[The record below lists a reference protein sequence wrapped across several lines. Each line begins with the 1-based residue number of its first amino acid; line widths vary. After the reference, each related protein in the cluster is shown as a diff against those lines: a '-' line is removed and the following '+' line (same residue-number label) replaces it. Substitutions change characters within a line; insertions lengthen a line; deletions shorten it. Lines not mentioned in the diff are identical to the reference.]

1 MPEPDAV
8 QAIPAGEEKPSAP
21 AEPLQKTR
29 KTVENGSSALP
40 VFASL
45 ETERAVIAA
54 LMTDPSC
61 MSVAGSVLGGLV
73 SPSAGAS
80 GAKKSRSGD
89 PNELKREMFHSMA
102 SMIFYDPKFAV
113 VYEAILE
120 LNSNSLAVDVLSLTD
135 LLKQQKRLDSIGG
148 QDFLIEVMGSC
159 VSTANIETWCVKLR
173 DYAMLREMLR
183 TCSSAVEMCKNSSGD
198 VKFLLDSV
206 ESEIF
211 KVRNRFVQPEIKPL
225 STLLENTIEGF
236 MQLIDGRKNPG
247 IPTGYPDLDRLIGGG
262 LKPGEMIVL
271 AARPSI
277 GKTAM
282 ALNIVRNIIM
292 RDIGG
297 VRKNVLFFS
306 LEMSGEQVSQRLLCT
321 EAKVP
326 LSSIMDK
333 SILQQPRAVQ
343 NLTQAATA
351 LKSAQLLV
359 DETAGIS
366 VFELRAKA
374 RKINDRQK
382 LDLIVI
388 DYLQL
393 MKSGEAVRIENRQV
407 EVASISGGLKKLAKD
422 LQVPVL
428 VLAQVNRETEKDQGN
443 GNGETLPKLNNLRES
458 GAIEQDADVVIFL
471 HRKRDESKDSNPE
484 ANRSGVDAKLLVEKN
499 RNGKTGIVNLKFFPA
514 LMEFRSIDHRF
525 SESDRSPD

>member
-1 MPEPDAV
+1 MSENNDMQP
-8 QAIPAGEEKPSAP
+8 IPAGEEYPSAP
-21 AEPLQKTR
+21 PEAENSTR
-29 KTVENGSSALP
+29 KTAQSGSSALP

-45 ETERAVIAA
+45 ATERAVIAA
-54 LMTDPSC
+54 LMTDPACIST
-61 MSVAGSVLGGLV
+61 VGTVLGGL
-73 SPSAGAS
+73 STQKPGAR
-80 GAKKSRSGD
+80 KKRTND
-89 PNELKREMFHSMA
+89 PNELKRDMFHNMA
-102 SMIFYDPKFAV
+102 TTVFYDLKYAA

-120 LNSNSLAVDVLSLTD
+120 LNSCGMDVDLISLTNT
-135 LLKQQKRLDSIGG
+135 LTQQRRLEALGG
-148 QDFLIEVMGSC
+148 QAFLIEVMGSC
-159 VSTANIETWCVKLR
+159 VSTANIESWCITLR

-183 TCSSAVEMCKNSSGD
+183 ACSSAVEMCKNSSGD
-198 VKFLLDSV
+198 VKFLLDNV

-225 STLLENTIEGF
+225 SALLEDTIEGF
-236 MQLIDGRKNPG
+236 MQLIDGRKDSG

-333 SILQQPRAVQ
+333 SVLQLPRAVQ

-351 LKSAQLLV
+351 LKEAHLLV
-359 DETAGIS
+359 DETAAIS

-393 MKSGEAVRIENRQV
+393 MKSGESVRIENRQV

-428 VLAQVNRETEKDQGN
+428 VLAQVNRDTEKDQGN
-443 GNGETLPKLNNLRES
+443 GKGEALPKLNNLRES

-499 RNGKTGIVNLKFFPA
+499 RNGKTGPVSLKFFPA